1 MSDRFVQKAR
11 EILRSERGSVT
22 KEWGGRISV
31 CLIFPNTYYV
41 GMSNLGFQAIYGLLN
56 DRPDTVCERAF
67 FPTRDEQQELARHRR
82 PLLSLETQ
90 RPLSDFE
97 ILAFS
102 LSFENDFINVLNVLD
117 LAHIP
122 LESSERGPQDPL
134 VIAGGVAT
142 FLNPEPLADFIDV
155 FLLGEGEAILPA
167 FMDVYKRDRKTK
179 NCHTDFLN
187 TLAPLEGAYV
197 PRFYKPLYDK
207 EGLIREVLV
216 DPPFPPQ
223 VKRRY
228 VKNIDDF
235 VTTSVIRTPHTEFGN
250 MMLLE
255 VNRGCP
261 RRCRFCAVCSAFTP
275 YRNRSVERLMAAAE
289 TGIRKGD
296 RIGLTGAAVSDHP
309 GFESLCR
316 FIVDRGGAFS
326 LASIRLDNITDPL
339 CRSLSMAGVRTVT
352 LAPEA
357 GSERLRG
364 LLRKGVT
371 EDDIF
376 RATDILLANEIINLR
391 LYFLVGIPTETVTDV
406 EAIVQLTRRVKH
418 HMLQKAK
425 SLRRLGRIKVSVN
438 GLIPK
443 PSTPF
448 QWAPFEEITRLH
460 HKLRMIKSSLGKE
473 ANVVVT
479 HDVPK
484 WSYIQSLLSRGDRR
498 VGKLLL
504 AAHRAGGDWRKA
516 FRQLNIN
523 PDFYV
528 YRERNRDEIFPW
540 DFIEHGVSKDPL
552 WHQYVDAVN
561 P

>member
-1 MSDRFVQKAR
+1 MSDRFVQRAR
-11 EILRSERGSVT
+11 EILRSERGSVR
-22 KEWGGRISV
+22 KEWGGRLSV
-31 CLIFPNTYYV
+31 CLIFPNHYHV
-41 GMSNLGFQAIYGLLN
+41 GMSNLGFQTIYGLLN
-56 DRPDTVCERAF
+56 DRPDVVCERAF
-67 FPTRDEQQELARHRR
+67 FPTAEEQQELSRHHR
-82 PLLSLETQ
+82 PLLSVESQ

-102 LSFENDFINVLNVLD
+102 LSFENDFINVLAVLD
-117 LAHIP
+117 LARIP
-122 LESSERGPQDPL
+122 LESSERRPQDPL
-134 VIAGGVAT
+134 IIAGGVAT

-167 FMDVYKRDRKTK
+167 FMDVYKKNRETK
-179 NCHTDFLN
+179 NSHADFLH

-197 PRFYKPLYDK
+197 PRFYQPLYDR
-207 EGLIREVLV
+207 EGFIREVLV
-216 DPPFPPQ
+216 QPPFPPK

-228 VKNIDDF
+228 AKNIDDF

-261 RRCRFCAVCSAFTP
+261 RRCLFCAVCSAFTP
-275 YRNRSVERLMAAAE
+275 YRNRSVEHLMAVAEAA
-289 TGIRKGD
+289 IRRGD

-309 GFESLCR
+309 GLESLCR
-316 FIVDRGGAFS
+316 FIVDRGGTFS
-326 LASIRLDNITDPL
+326 LASIRLDNITEPL
-339 CRSLSMAGVRTVT
+339 CRSLRMAGVKTVA

-357 GSERLRG
+357 GSERLRD
-364 LLRKGVT
+364 LIHKGVT
-371 EDDIF
+371 EDDLF
-376 RATDILLANEIINLR
+376 RATEILLENEVLNLR
-391 LYFLVGIPTETVTDV
+391 LYFLVGIPTETDRDV

-418 HMLQKAK
+418 RMLQKAK
-425 SLRRLGRIKVSVN
+425 SLRRLGRIKLSVN

-448 QWAPFEEITRLH
+448 QWAPFEEVTRLH
-460 HKLRMIKSSLGKE
+460 HKFKLLKTSLKKE
-473 ANVVVT
+473 ANVDVT

-484 WSYIQSLLSRGDRR
+484 WGYIQSLLSRGDRR

-528 YRERNRDEIFPW
+528 YRERTHDEIFPW
-540 DFIEHGVSKDPL
+540 DFIEHGVSKDRL
-552 WHQYVDAVN
+552 WQQYGRAVKT
-561 P
+561 